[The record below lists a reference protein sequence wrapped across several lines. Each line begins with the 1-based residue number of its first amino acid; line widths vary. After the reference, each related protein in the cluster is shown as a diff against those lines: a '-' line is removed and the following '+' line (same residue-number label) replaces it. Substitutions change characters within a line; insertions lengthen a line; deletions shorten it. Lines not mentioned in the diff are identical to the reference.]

1 VAILR
6 PFVDRNVDRA
16 ALEQLANQYSE
27 LDVPSVEACLAFLQ
41 ATADVQTA
49 LDTHFARYG
58 LGQTTHPCPCRRR

>member
-6 PFVDRNVDRA
+6 PFVDRAVDRA